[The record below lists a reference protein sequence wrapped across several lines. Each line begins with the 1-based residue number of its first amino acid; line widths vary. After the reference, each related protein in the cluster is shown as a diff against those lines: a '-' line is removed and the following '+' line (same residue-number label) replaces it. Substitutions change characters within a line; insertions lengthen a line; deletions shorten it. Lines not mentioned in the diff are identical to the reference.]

1 MDRAARLAGPLAQCL
16 PLTVPILS
24 APMAG
29 IAGGALA
36 AAVSRGGGLGLVG
49 GGYGDRAWLERELA
63 IAGDARVGVGFITW
77 ALPQSPDLLAVALD
91 HRPAAILLS
100 FGDVAPFAA
109 AIARAGVPL
118 IVQVQ
123 TVADARLAAA
133 EGAAVI
139 VAQGGEAGGHGGTR
153 GTMALVPEVVDAVG
167 AIPVVA
173 AGGMADGRGIA
184 AAFMLGASGA
194 LCGTAFYAA
203 DESLAHAAGRA
214 ALLAATGD
222 HTVKGRVFDIARR
235 RAWPA
240 DWTIRT
246 LRNRFF
252 DRWADDLDGLKRQID
267 AAPDTIEAAAR
278 HGDTAVAPVIVGEAA
293 GLIADT
299 GAAATIVARLWAD
312 TTSRMAEVAGLD

>member
-1 MDRAARLAGPLAQCL
+1 MDRAARLAQPLAQRL

-36 AAVSRGGGLGLVG
+36 AAVSRGGGLGLIG
-49 GGYGDRAWLERELA
+49 GGYGDRDWLDRELA

-77 ALPQSPDLLAVALD
+77 ALAQSPDLLAVALD

-100 FGDVAPFAA
+100 FGDAAPFAS

-123 TVADARLAAA
+123 TVAAARIAAS

-153 GTMALVPEVVDAVG
+153 GTIALVPEIVDAVG
-167 AIPVVA
+167 SIPVVA
-173 AGGMADGRGIA
+173 AGGIADGRSIA
-184 AAFMLGASGA
+184 AALMLGASGA
-194 LCGTAFYAA
+194 LCGTAFYGA

-222 HTVKGRVFDIARR
+222 DTVKGSVFDIARC

-252 DRWADDLDGLKRQID
+252 DRWADDLDGLQRQID
-267 AAPDTIEAAAR
+267 AAPDTIEAAAQ
-278 HGDTAVAPVIVGEAA
+278 HGDIAVAPVIVGEAA

-299 GAAATIVARLWAD
+299 GPAATIVARLWAD
-312 TTSRMAEVAGLD
+312 TAARMAEMAGLD

>member
-77 ALPQSPDLLAVALD
+77 ALAQSPDLLAVALD

-123 TVADARLAAA
+123 TLADARLAAA

-139 VAQGGEAGGHGGTR
+139 IAQGGEAGGHGGTR

-246 LRNRFF
+246 LRNCFF
-252 DRWADDLDGLKRQID
+252 DRWADDPDGLQRQID
-267 AAPDTIEAAAR
+267 AAPDTVETAAR

-312 TTSRMAEVAGLD
+312 TTARMAEVAGLD

>member
-77 ALPQSPDLLAVALD
+77 ALAQSPDLLAVALD

-173 AGGMADGRGIA
+173 AGGIADGRGIA

-252 DRWADDLDGLKRQID
+252 DRWVDDPDGLKRQID

>member
-1 MDRAARLAGPLAQCL
+1 VDRAARLAGPLAQCL

-77 ALPQSPDLLAVALD
+77 ALAQSPDLLAVALD

-173 AGGMADGRGIA
+173 AGGIADGRGIA

-252 DRWADDLDGLKRQID
+252 DRWVDDPDGLKRQID

>member
-1 MDRAARLAGPLAQCL
+1 MNRAARLAGPLAQCL

-77 ALPQSPDLLAVALD
+77 ALAQSPDLLAVALD

-139 VAQGGEAGGHGGTR
+139 IAQGGEAGGHGGTR

-173 AGGMADGRGIA
+173 AGGIADGRGIA

-252 DRWADDLDGLKRQID
+252 DRWADDPDGLKRQID
-267 AAPDTIEAAAR
+267 AAPDMIETAAR

-293 GLIADT
+293 GLVADT

-312 TTSRMAEVAGLD
+312 TTARMAEVAGLD

>member
-77 ALPQSPDLLAVALD
+77 ALAQSPDLLAVALH

-173 AGGMADGRGIA
+173 AGGMADGRGIS

-252 DRWADDLDGLKRQID
+252 DRWADDFDGLKRQID

>member
-1 MDRAARLAGPLAQCL
+1 VDRAARLAGPLAQCL

-36 AAVSRGGGLGLVG
+36 AAVSRGGALGLVG

-77 ALPQSPDLLAVALD
+77 ALAQSPDLLAVALH

-173 AGGMADGRGIA
+173 AGGIADGRGIA

-203 DESLAHAAGRA
+203 DESLAHTAGRA

-252 DRWADDLDGLKRQID
+252 DRWVDDPDGLKRQID

>member
-77 ALPQSPDLLAVALD
+77 ALAQSPDLLAVALD

-252 DRWADDLDGLKRQID
+252 DRWADDFDGLKRQID

-312 TTSRMAEVAGLD
+312 TTSRMAEVAGPD

>member
-77 ALPQSPDLLAVALD
+77 ALAQSPDLLAVALD

-139 VAQGGEAGGHGGTR
+139 IAQGGEAGGHGGTR

-203 DESLAHAAGRA
+203 DESLAHGAGRA

>member
-77 ALPQSPDLLAVALD
+77 ALAQSPDLLAVALH

-252 DRWADDLDGLKRQID
+252 DRWADDFDGLKRQID